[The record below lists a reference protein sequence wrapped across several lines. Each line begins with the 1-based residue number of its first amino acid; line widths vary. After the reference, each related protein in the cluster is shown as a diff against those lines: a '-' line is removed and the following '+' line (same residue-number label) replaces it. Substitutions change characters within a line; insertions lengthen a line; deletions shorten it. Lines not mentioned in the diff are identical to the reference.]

1 MSSIRI
7 RKRGNFYEYCF
18 DIGKINNKRKR
29 ITKSGFKTKVEAQ
42 EAGTVA
48 YEEYIR
54 TGVIVKECQMSY
66 YDYLDFWYENYCKVN
81 LKYTT
86 QEAYKNIIEK
96 YLKPTLGLYRLSA
109 ITSVTLHSFLTELCS
124 KYSFSRSYFKNILK
138 VMKGTFREATDV
150 YGFIRYNPSLTL
162 KLPKIEDSNDFE
174 KHLYTQDE
182 IDKILTRFK
191 DDDVFTCAFITSCFT
206 GMRPGELCAL
216 TWEDVDFENKVINV
230 RHSVFDKKKNE
241 NGRWYIGTTKTKSGE
256 RQIHISPT
264 LMKALVNFKNRQMEL
279 RLLYGKDY
287 HYYHFEEVKNQYEKV
302 LEYQIVENQSNI
314 LSMKPANMIFTR
326 DNGMYCGTDIIKY
339 PYKIIHDELGIQN
352 CRFYDL
358 RGSYATTILRN
369 GVEIRDVADVLGHK
383 DIETTE
389 NYYISSTDE
398 NKKNVS
404 NVFDNLMTSET
415 INNIIKYKIAY

>member
-7 RKRGNFYEYCF
+7 RKRGKFYEYCF

-42 EAGTVA
+42 EAGTVV

-54 TGVIVKECQMSY
+54 TGVISKECQMSY

-109 ITSVTLHSFLTELCS
+109 ITSVTLHNFLTELCS
-124 KYSFSRSYFKNILK
+124 KYTFSRSYFKNILK

-162 KLPKIEDSNDFE
+162 KLPKIEDSNNFE

-182 IDKILTRFK
+182 IDKILIRFK
-191 DDDVFTCAFITSCFT
+191 NDDVFTCAFITSCFT

-216 TWEDVDFENKVINV
+216 TWEDVDFENKVVNV

-241 NGRWYIGTTKTKSGE
+241 KGRWYIGTTKTKSGE

-287 HYYHFEEVKNQYEKV
+287 LYYHFEEAKNQYGKV

-326 DNGMYCGTDIIKY
+326 DNGKYCGTDIIKY

-398 NKKNVS
+398 NKKNAS
-404 NVFDNLMTSET
+404 NVFDNLMSSET

>member
-1 MSSIRI
+1 MVNV
-7 RKRGNFYEYCF
+7 RKRGNVYEYNF
-18 DIGKINNKRKR
+18 DVAKIEGKRKK
-29 ITKSGFKTKVEAQ
+29 ISKSGFKTKIEAQ

-54 TGVIVKECQMSY
+54 TGVVVKDCQMSY
-66 YDYLDFWYENYCKVN
+66 HDYLDFWYENYCKIN

-96 YLKPTLGLYRLSA
+96 YLKPSLGLYRLSA
-109 ITSVTLHSFLTELCS
+109 ITSITLHSFLTELCS

-162 KLPKIEDSNDFE
+162 KLPKIEDSSDFE

-182 IDKILTRFK
+182 IHKILTRFK

-264 LMKALVNFKNRQMEL
+264 LMKSLVNFKNRQMEL

-287 HYYHFEEVKNQYEKV
+287 KYYHFEEIK
-302 LEYQIVENQSNI
+302 NQSNI

-326 DNGMYCGTDIIKY
+326 DNGKYCGTDIIKY
-339 PYKIIHDELGIQN
+339 PYKIIHDELCIEN

-383 DIETTE
+383 DIGTTE

-398 NKKNVS
+398 TKRNVTDS
-404 NVFDNLMTSET
+404 YENAINLDVIEE
-415 INNIIKYKIAY
+415 IIEYKISI

>member
-1 MSSIRI
+1 MVNV
-7 RKRGNFYEYCF
+7 RKRGKVYEYSF
-18 DIGKINNKRKR
+18 DVAKIEGKRKR
-29 ITKSGFKTKVEAQ
+29 ITKSGFKTKNEAQ

-54 TGVIVKECQMSY
+54 TGVIFKECQMSY
-66 YDYLDFWYENYCKVN
+66 YDYLDFWYENYCKIN

-109 ITSVTLHSFLTELCS
+109 ITGVTLHSFLTELCS
-124 KYSFSRSYFKNILK
+124 KYTFSRSYFKNILK

-162 KLPKIEDSNDFE
+162 KLPKIEDSNNFE

-206 GMRPGELCAL
+206 GMRPGELCVL
-216 TWEDVDFENKVINV
+216 TWEDIDFENKVINV

-241 NGRWYIGTTKTKSGE
+241 KGRWYIGTTKTKRGE

-264 LMKALVNFKNRQMEL
+264 LMKALVNFKNKQMEL
-279 RLLYGKDY
+279 RLLYDKDY
-287 HYYHFEEVKNQYEKV
+287 HYYYFEEVKNQYGKV

-326 DNGMYCGTDIIKY
+326 DNGKYCGTDIIKY

-415 INNIIKYKIAY
+415 IKNIIKYEIAY

>member
-7 RKRGNFYEYCF
+7 RKRGKSYEYCF

-29 ITKSGFKTKVEAQ
+29 ITKSGFKTKIEAQ

-54 TGVIVKECQMSY
+54 TGIVVKECQMSY
-66 YDYLDFWYENYCKVN
+66 HDYLDFWYENYCKIN

-96 YLKPTLGLYRLSA
+96 YLKPALGLYRLSA
-109 ITSVTLHSFLTELCS
+109 ITSVTLHNFITELCN
-124 KYSFSRSYFKNILK
+124 KHSFSRSYFKNILK

-162 KLPKIEDSNDFE
+162 RLPKIEDNNDFE

-191 DDDVFTCAFITSCFT
+191 GDDVFTCAFITSCFT

-230 RHSVFDKKKNE
+230 RHSVFDKKKNDK
-241 NGRWYIGTTKTKSGE
+241 GRWYIGTTKTKSGE

-279 RLLYGKDY
+279 KFLYGKDY
-287 HYYHFEEVKNQYEKV
+287 NYYHFEEVKNQYGKT
-302 LEYQIVENQSNI
+302 LEHQIVENQSNI

-326 DNGMYCGTDIIKY
+326 DNGKYCGTDIIKY
-339 PYKIIHDELGIQN
+339 PYKIIHNELGIEK

-398 NKKNVS
+398 TRRNVTDS
-404 NVFDNLMTSET
+404 YENSINLDVIEE
-415 INNIIKYKIAY
+415 IIEYKISI